1 MPNFYQKVN
10 DRLLELLKQGT
21 TPWLMPWKIVPA
33 QNPVTGTIY
42 SGKNMLILNAA
53 SYSSSYWLTYNE
65 TREIAKSRGTIEIRM
80 NEYDEEEEYFKLADI
95 HVKKGEHSWPVV
107 FYKMIEKEH
116 EGGDSTF
123 HPILRGYDVF
133 NLDQIENG
141 HTLFPDP
148 AVQLPEFTPI
158 QEAEN
163 ILEKFKQN
171 VNVPIEYVGQRAC
184 YIPSR
189 HVINLPNK
197 THFESEEEFYCTL
210 FHEAIHSVQHLI
222 EKEVNTNFGSKEY
235 AFNELIAQIGSSYLA
250 KECHLD
256 PSTMKNSASYIKG
269 WIPKENWYDIMKG
282 DNSIFIRASGKASK
296 FVNYILFGKENNE
309 ITEWN
314 LSDNM

>member
-1 MPNFYQKVN
+1 MNFYEKVN
-10 DRLLELLKQGT
+10 QRLLSLLKQGT

-42 SGKNMLILNAA
+42 SGRNMLILNAA

-107 FYKMIEKEH
+107 FYKIIEKEH
-116 EGGDSTF
+116 EGEDSTF

-158 QEAEN
+158 QAAEN

-210 FHEAIHSVQHLI
+210 FHEAIHSTGKALGRPLNGNHY
-222 EKEVNTNFGSKEY
+222 SKEY
-235 AFNELIAQIGSSYLA
+235 AFEELVAQIGASFLSEKCRLN
-250 KECHLD
+250 
-256 PSTMKNSASYIKG
+256 PSVMNNSASYIQG
-269 WIPKENWYDIMKG
+269 WINNAGWSKIIAE
-282 DNSIFIRASGKASK
+282 DNSIFIRASGKAQK
-296 FVNYILFGKENNE
+296 AVQFILGEENKNVLGME
-309 ITEWN
+309 E
-314 LSDNM
+314 